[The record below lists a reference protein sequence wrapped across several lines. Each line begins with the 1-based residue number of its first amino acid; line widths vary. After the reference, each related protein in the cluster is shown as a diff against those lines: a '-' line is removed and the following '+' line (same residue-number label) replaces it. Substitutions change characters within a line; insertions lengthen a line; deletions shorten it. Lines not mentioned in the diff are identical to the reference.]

1 LVVVAFLTYTN
12 QKFLFWDETEKRI
25 IDVLPKDHPE
35 TPPIFHPASV
45 STNGLYLGE
54 NDVVVGVVVSGES
67 KAYPIIVLDCSN
79 CPDLSLKYTSAG

>member
-1 LVVVAFLTYTN
+1 MTVVSSAHTN

-45 STNGLYLGE
+45 STNEPYLDE
-54 NDVVVGVVVSGES
+54 NDVVVVALLARALELV
-67 KAYPIIVLDCSN
+67 PL
-79 CPDLSLKYTSAG
+79 